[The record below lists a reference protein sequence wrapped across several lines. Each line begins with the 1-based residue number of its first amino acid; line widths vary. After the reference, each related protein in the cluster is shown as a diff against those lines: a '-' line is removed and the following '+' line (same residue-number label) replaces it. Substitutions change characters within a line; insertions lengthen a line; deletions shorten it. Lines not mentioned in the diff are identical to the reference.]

1 MLYVKWKRRQFFFV
15 VCRLCRLILL
25 VLRCKMRVD
34 ARTAYQL
41 RSVCVA
47 LQALA
52 DAFADEEFDSEEL
65 DVLLCQARYEID
77 KLTEV

>member
-1 MLYVKWKRRQFFFV
+1 M
-15 VCRLCRLILL
+15 VCRLCRLILSVL
-25 VLRCKMRVD
+25 VYKMRVD

-41 RSVCVA
+41 RCVCAA

-52 DAFADEEFDSEEL
+52 DAFFDEGFDSEEL
-65 DVLLCQARYEID
+65 DVLICQARFEID